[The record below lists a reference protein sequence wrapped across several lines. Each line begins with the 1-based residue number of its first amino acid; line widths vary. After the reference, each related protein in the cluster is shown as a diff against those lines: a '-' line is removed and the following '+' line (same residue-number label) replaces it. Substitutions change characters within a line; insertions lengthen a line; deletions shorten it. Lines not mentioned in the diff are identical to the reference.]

1 MGFFDLFKGS
11 GKGGSGAEKN
21 VSAAAKDAAKWA
33 EVAGSKRAQ
42 NFDRQ
47 EALSSLAEMRT
58 PEAAAA
64 LLRRFTF
71 HIDPSITDQEEKDVA
86 FHGILAAGENA
97 IEPIRAFAAK
107 AESLAWP
114 MKLLKEIVTE
124 EAYVEEL
131 IAWLSKWDTEY
142 AKFIDPKTQILAAL
156 EEHKDERIRAAVEP
170 FLEDV
175 NETAR
180 YHAVATTFAQDD
192 PEAIPALLRVL
203 LDEESFRVR
212 NKIIDGFASHG
223 WSVPEDERDATRKV
237 LPPGVSIDAEGRLKR
252 RAD

>member
-11 GKGGSGAEKN
+11 NKGGGGDKN
-21 VSAAAKDAAKWA
+21 VSAGAKDAAKWA
-33 EVAGSKRAQ
+33 DVAGSKRSQ

-47 EALSSLAEMRT
+47 EALANLAEMKT

-86 FHGILAAGENA
+86 FHGVLAAGEGA

-114 MKLLKEIVTE
+114 MKLLKELVAE
-124 EAYVEEL
+124 EDYVEEL

-142 AKFIDPKTQILAAL
+142 AKFIDPKTQLLAAL
-156 EEHKDERIRAAVEP
+156 EEHVDPRIRAAVEP

-180 YHAVATTFAQDD
+180 YHAVGTTFAQGDA
-192 PEAIPALLRVL
+192 EAIPALLRAL
-203 LDEESFRVR
+203 LEEESFRVR
-212 NKIIDGFASHG
+212 NKIVDGFAARD
-223 WSVPEDERDATRKV
+223 WVVPDDQRDSIRKI
-237 LPPGVSIDAEGRLKR
+237 LPPGVSIDGEGRLKR
-252 RAD
+252 RPE